1 MNGEPRRER
10 VESVTTLYRCNR
22 RSQAVEAEDSFFL
35 KISPMNS
42 RDGSSSLLQT
52 IATGQPALMTTENL
66 MFRIPR
72 FFQLGALAVVM
83 GLVVGASAAERKDT
97 PDTALFVKL
106 VDAARLGDVT
116 GVNRALNE
124 GADINRVDGWP
135 TPRPGTPKPVQRTA
149 LFHAM
154 QAGRPETSAVLIER
168 GVDVVTVMDGQ
179 TPLGWAGTFGD
190 MDSLLGIWAKLREA
204 ERAEL
209 LRKNE
214 SWEGALEYG
223 QIDAVKE
230 LERLGFSLRGADG
243 GTRALNLAV
252 ASGRLECVDHVLALN
267 LKSLDGH
274 WNGVT
279 ALARAAG
286 QGDVAI
292 MQRLLDRGA
301 AVDVPSMRL
310 ADEKSWQAGYRV
322 TPLVTAV
329 IKGEPEA
336 VAVLL
341 KRGAKAD
348 ALENQAIRWA
358 DLLGDE
364 TSFRLLRN
372 AGAPEPGA
380 FSFKERIAAK
390 TGYGRQMRTSG
401 MVEAG
406 LTAMLAS
413 GAPRAAGGEAATVG
427 ELARPTKLAIVPLS
441 PGLEN
446 AEALLAAQL
455 SGLAGATVL
464 ERADVRRI
472 AGERALIEGFGRSPS
487 ENKRLGGL
495 LGADA
500 LVVLQLNRQGDASI
514 LEARVVSV
522 ATGLV
527 TSLQA
532 TVWDATTL
540 ERWVGTM
547 VRQVMADEPRI
558 FTAPEN
564 AKLVAVV
571 PLTASTTGPT
581 ARETER
587 RLTLLLSAQLARL
600 PGVFLV
606 ERRELDRLRLE
617 ADDTNRTLL
626 TSSWLVSG
634 SVEVLEHDGRREAE
648 NTLSLKV
655 KTHADDAIHT
665 VRKTG
670 VANDP
675 IALVRTAAAE
685 IAGLIAVTNG
695 GNWKPEAEAE
705 VFFGKSKE
713 FSKRRLWG
721 EAQVT
726 AEAAWALGLQNDAVL
741 RQRVETAV
749 RRVMLPH
756 EGLTERTYNLQPLPR
771 TRERVEAECAPLILG
786 EPGTYARE
794 ELTFEDYV
802 EQAEGM
808 IEWYARTLHRTD
820 KKFGGQDYDR
830 WLAGGV
836 WDAATLPLQL
846 GEALSYQRKHGTEL
860 NALRER
866 LLAVNAEALAT
877 AKAGGFATAY
887 HTLLVIRCRLLPW
900 WEPNEARF
908 QDEVLKVLHLARSEK
923 LAMAGHPVWSGV
935 HKAGDA
941 QMGRVSSRS
950 SQAWGRLARRLA
962 KSADAEERFL
972 GLAWLSHDLLPGR
985 RDVVR
990 RQLKEQVGGLL
1001 EADIA
1006 WAGVIWGNAYDR
1018 GKEAGE
1024 NYAETPWGPWYYNAL
1039 RASRRKTGFLP
1050 DPRKEY
1056 WSVGPGGGSDW
1067 DSLADVREFDLRNL
1081 ERKVAVIE
1089 RRGAACLLNWG
1100 DTLTRTGL
1108 RDEDL
1113 ERMMAAIKRVE
1124 PVLSEALKGVVGD
1137 KPSALNAPEWLRFLE
1152 DELAKSRQ
1160 EDRVSTTPA
1169 ILFGSAGRL
1178 FRDDENLDASD
1189 LTKSWNL
1196 AYLMFRAGDDIWC
1209 SARHARWGRTVFFKI
1224 GPQGRP
1230 LEIVSHDDQDA
1241 GGVMLGLTAIN
1252 RVAPGGAD
1260 ITDDMFVVRARGRR
1274 GAGLSI
1280 FSELLRLYDRRA
1292 GTWVTLTP
1300 SFPVNM
1306 IYDVKVL
1313 KGTVYF
1319 SFLYNHEV
1327 DNARGRLEDDYLKKG
1342 EPLWGIGEYTIATR
1356 SWRLLASSRRSP
1368 AESRWDVAG
1377 REFRRLIKLS
1387 PTALTAE
1394 GSTDWIY
1401 DLETKEWRAG
1411 TAAEQ
1416 VAIRQALA
1424 PVLELEAGGER
1435 WKVTG
1440 SWGNHGMHAF
1450 TVRKGPPR
1458 EWIHVWIDTDVDLA
1472 ALPSSLRAH
1481 EAAFAAMR
1489 SAARKGMY
1497 IRVTPA
1503 GALHANG
1510 NYYTWTPVAEIQRG
1524 LNEAVQRMKAGGSGV
1539 GSKWPSEKK

>member
-1 MNGEPRRER
+1 MGA
-10 VESVTTLYRCNR
+10 VT
-22 RSQAVEAEDSFFL
+22 EA
-35 KISPMNS
+35 
-42 RDGSSSLLQT
+42 R
-52 IATGQPALMTTENL
+52 
-66 MFRIPR
+66 
-72 FFQLGALAVVM
+72 
-83 GLVVGASAAERKDT
+83 AAEQKDT
-97 PDTALFVKL
+97 PETALFVKL
-106 VDAARLGDVT
+106 VDAARLGDVA
-116 GVNRALNE
+116 GVNRALDE

-154 QAGRPETSAVLIER
+154 QAGRPETAAVLIER
-168 GVDVVTVMDGQ
+168 GVNLVAVMDGQ
-179 TPLGWAGTFGD
+179 TPLAWAGTFGD
-190 MDSLLGIWAKLREA
+190 KDSLLKIWARLTEA

-214 SWEGALEYG
+214 SWAGGLEHG
-223 QIDAVKE
+223 QLDAVKE
-230 LERLGFSLRGADG
+230 LERLGFSLRGTDG
-243 GTRALNLAV
+243 GTRALSLAV
-252 ASGRLECVDHVLALN
+252 ASGRLECVDYVLALN
-267 LKSLDGH
+267 LPSLDRQ

-279 ALARAAG
+279 ALVRAAG

-301 AVDVPSMRL
+301 AVDATSLRL
-310 ADEKSWQAGYRV
+310 ADEKSWSAGYRV
-322 TPLVTAV
+322 TPLVTTV

-348 ALENQAIRWA
+348 GLENLAIRWA

-364 TSFRLLRN
+364 TSFQLLRK

-380 FSFKERIAAK
+380 FSFKERIAEK
-390 TGYGRQMRTSG
+390 TGPGRQMRKSG
-401 MVEAG
+401 MVEEE

-413 GAPRAAGGEAATVG
+413 GAPVAAGGAATIVR

-441 PGLEN
+441 PGVEN
-446 AEALLAAQL
+446 AEALLSVQL

-500 LVVLQLNRQGDASI
+500 LVVLQLNRQGESSI
-514 LEARVVSV
+514 LETRVVSV

-527 TSLQA
+527 TSLQVTA
-532 TVWDATTL
+532 WDATAL
-540 ERWVGTM
+540 ESWVDTM
-547 VRQVMADEPRI
+547 VSQVVADGPRI
-558 FTAPEN
+558 FMGPGE

-606 ERRELDRLRLE
+606 ERRELDRLRVE

-626 TSSWLVSG
+626 ASSRLISG
-634 SVEVLEHDGRREAE
+634 SVEVIEHDGRREAE
-648 NTLSLKV
+648 NTLNLKV
-655 KTHADDAIHT
+655 ETSAGGATNT
-665 VRKTG
+665 VRKKG
-670 VANDP
+670 AAKDP
-675 IALVRTAAAE
+675 VALVRSAAAE
-685 IAGLIAVTNG
+685 IAGLIAVTG
-695 GNWKPEAEAE
+695 GGDWKPEAEAAA
-705 VFFGKSKE
+705 FFEKSRE

-726 AEAAWALGLQNDAVL
+726 AEAAWALGLQDDAVL

-749 RRVMLPH
+749 RRMMLPH
-756 EGLTERTYNLQPLPR
+756 EALTERTYNLQPPAR

-786 EPGTYARE
+786 EPGTSARE

-820 KKFGGQDYDR
+820 KNFGGQDYDR

-846 GEALSYQRKHGTEL
+846 GEALSYQGKHGTEL
-860 NALRER
+860 NALRGR

-877 AKAGGFATAY
+877 AKAGGFATTY

-908 QDEVLKVLHLARSEK
+908 QEEVLRVLHLARSEK
-923 LAMAGHPVWSGV
+923 PAMAGHPVWSGV
-935 HKAGDA
+935 HKVGDA

-972 GLAWLSHDLLPGR
+972 GLAWLSHDLLPGPR
-985 RDVVR
+985 EVAR

-1001 EADIA
+1001 EADGS

-1018 GKEAGE
+1018 NNEAGV

-1039 RASRRKTGFLP
+1039 RASRRETGFLP

-1056 WSVGPGGGSDW
+1056 WSVGPGTSNW
-1067 DSLADVREFDLRNL
+1067 YSLADVREFDLRNL
-1081 ERKVAVIE
+1081 ERKVALIQK
-1089 RRGAACLLNWG
+1089 RGAACLLNWS
-1100 DTLTRTGL
+1100 DTLTTTGL

-1113 ERMMAAIKRVE
+1113 RRMVAAIKRVE
-1124 PVLSEALKGVVGD
+1124 PVLGEALKGVAGD
-1137 KPSALNAPEWLRFLE
+1137 KPSALNATEWLKYLE

-1160 EDRVSTTPA
+1160 EDRVSATPA
-1169 ILFGSAGRL
+1169 VLFGDAGRL
-1178 FRDDENLDASD
+1178 FLDEQNPDASD
-1189 LTKSWNL
+1189 PSKSWNL
-1196 AYLMFRAGDDIWC
+1196 AYLKFREGNDIWA
-1209 SARHARWGRTVFFKI
+1209 SAWHTRLGRTVFFKI

-1230 LEIVSHDDQDA
+1230 LEMVSHDDKDS
-1241 GGVMLGLTAIN
+1241 GGVMPGINAIN
-1252 RVAPGGAD
+1252 RATLGGAD
-1260 ITDDMFVVRARGRR
+1260 ITDDLLVVRARISSR
-1274 GAGLSI
+1274 AGLSI
-1280 FSELLRLYDRRA
+1280 FNELLRLYDRRA
-1292 GTWVTLTP
+1292 GTWTTLTP
-1300 SFPVNM
+1300 PFPVNM

-1327 DNARGRLEDDYLKKG
+1327 DKARGRLEEDYLKKG
-1342 EPLWGIGEYTIATR
+1342 EPLWGIGEYTVATQ
-1356 SWRLLASSRRSP
+1356 SWRLLASSRRNP

-1387 PTALTAE
+1387 PTALTVE
-1394 GSTDWIY
+1394 WSTDWIY

-1416 VAIRQALA
+1416 VAIKQALT
-1424 PVLELEAGGER
+1424 PVLELEADGER
-1435 WKVTG
+1435 WMVTDT
-1440 SWGNHGMHAF
+1440 SGNYRMHAF

-1458 EWIHVWIDTDVDLA
+1458 EWVHVWIDTDVDLA

-1481 EAAFAAMR
+1481 EAAFTAMR
-1489 SAARKGMY
+1489 SAARKSTR
-1497 IRVTPA
+1497 IQVTPA
-1503 GALHANG
+1503 GAIHAYG

-1524 LNEAVQRMKAGGSGV
+1524 LNEAVQRLKAEGSGV
-1539 GSKWPSEKK
+1539 GSKWPDAKK